1 MTLFAALRNRFQ
13 GQKGRD
19 FPMSQRTDFDPVAVT
34 KHLLRTAS
42 LGSLAT
48 LREGT
53 TNPFCSLVNI
63 GTLPDGSPIL
73 LISRLAVH
81 TRNIAA
87 DKRISLLLS
96 APEASDPLA
105 APRISLVGSAER
117 LTEPNQVAIARRRYL
132 AAHPSAELF
141 VSFADFSFYRV
152 AIDGVH
158 LVGGFGRIFDLDG
171 PGVLTEVSDA
181 GTLLAAEEGAV
192 AHMNDDHRD
201 TMMLY
206 ASALFGAAAAEWR
219 CSGFDPEGMDM
230 RSEDGRIL
238 RVDFPQRVV
247 TPDAL
252 RRSLK
257 DLADHAR
264 SLAGKPN

>member
-1 MTLFAALRNRFQ
+1 
-13 GQKGRD
+13 
-19 FPMSQRTDFDPVAVT
+19 MSRTADFDPVRVA
-34 KHLLRTAS
+34 KRLLRATPFGA
-42 LGSLAT
+42 LAT
-48 LREGT
+48 LREDS

-87 DKRISLLLS
+87 DKRVSLLLS
-96 APEASDPLA
+96 EQGVPDPLA
-105 APRISLVGSAER
+105 EARISITGTAEQLADSAA
-117 LTEPNQVAIARRRYL
+117 AIARRRYL

-141 VSFADFSFYRV
+141 VDFADFSFFRV
-152 AIDGVH
+152 AIESVH
-158 LVGGFGRIFDLDG
+158 LVGGFGRIFDLRG
-171 PGVLTEVSDA
+171 AEVLTDISDA

-192 AHMNDDHRD
+192 AHMNDDHRE

-206 ASALFGAAAAEWR
+206 ASALYGAAAADWR

-230 RSEDGRIL
+230 RNEDGRAL
-238 RVDFPQRVV
+238 RIDFPQRVV

-257 DLADHAR
+257 ELADHAR
-264 SLAGKPN
+264 GLTSKPN

>member
-1 MTLFAALRNRFQ
+1 
-13 GQKGRD
+13 
-19 FPMSQRTDFDPVAVT
+19 MSQRADFDPVAT
-34 KHLLRTAS
+34 AKRLLRTAS
-42 LGSLAT
+42 AGALAT

-53 TNPFCSLVNI
+53 SNPFCSLVNI

-87 DKRISLLLS
+87 DKRVSLLLS
-96 APEASDPLA
+96 EPGTPDPLA
-105 APRISLVGSAER
+105 APRISLTGRAEQ
-117 LTEPNQVAIARRRYL
+117 LIDPDAVAIARRRYL

-141 VSFADFSFYRV
+141 VSFTDFSFHRIAV
-152 AIDGVH
+152 ENIH
-158 LVGGFGRIFDLDG
+158 LVGGFGRIFDL
-171 PGVLTEVSDA
+171 PGADVLTDISDA

-201 TMMLY
+201 TMGLY
-206 ASALFGAAAAEWR
+206 ASELFGVAATDWR
-219 CSGFDPEGMDM
+219 CSGLDPEGMDM
-230 RSEDGRIL
+230 RRENRGAL

-247 TPDAL
+247 TPEAL

-264 SLAGKPN
+264 ASRSKPN

>member
-1 MTLFAALRNRFQ
+1 
-13 GQKGRD
+13 
-19 FPMSQRTDFDPVAVT
+19 MSRTADFDPVRVA
-34 KHLLRTAS
+34 KRLLRTTP
-42 LGSLAT
+42 LGALAT

-63 GTLPDGSPIL
+63 GTLPDASPIL
-73 LISRLAVH
+73 LISRLAIH
-81 TRNIAA
+81 TRNIAR
-87 DKRISLLLS
+87 DKRVSLLLS
-96 APEASDPLA
+96 EQRVPDPLA
-105 APRISLVGSAER
+105 APRISVTGRAEQ
-117 LTEPNQVAIARRRYL
+117 LGDSDAATARRRYL

-141 VSFADFSFYRV
+141 VDFADFSFHRIAV
-152 AIDGVH
+152 ESVH

-171 PGVLTEVSDA
+171 PQVLTDVSDA

-201 TMMLY
+201 TMILY
-206 ASALFGAAAAEWR
+206 ASALFGAAAADWR
-219 CSGFDPEGMDM
+219 CSGLDPEGMDM
-230 RSEDGRIL
+230 RSEDGRVL

-252 RRSLK
+252 RRNLK

-264 SLAGKPN
+264 SLSGKPN